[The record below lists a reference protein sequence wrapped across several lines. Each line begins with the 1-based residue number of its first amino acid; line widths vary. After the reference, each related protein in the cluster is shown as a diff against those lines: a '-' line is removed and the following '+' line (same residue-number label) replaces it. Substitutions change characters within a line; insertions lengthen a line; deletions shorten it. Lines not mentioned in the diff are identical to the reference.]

1 MDTYLKYLSETVLAE
16 EKVVDYVLLSQTLQ
30 VPVNIAKQMLYEFHR
45 TQNAKRPGSVHATYL
60 IYGVKYN
67 TNSQN
72 GGDEDMPDADS
83 VTDVVPVYH
92 LHLVTEEKLRD
103 VLAEYE
109 EVATIHVYSVSPQPV
124 KDMAL
129 LADLAQEVRKSDK
142 QVPVSITN
150 PNVRTRER
158 KGLGPKAA
166 TAATAAVK
174 QQPKATSAVKEEP
187 KVAVE
192 TKPAEQTKPAVK
204 TEKPAKAATS
214 APAKKPAPARSSG
227 IMAAFSK
234 AAALPKKEKSSK
246 PASPAVTE
254 TNTPALSDEDDDEEE
269 MPQPKARPK
278 PGSKTK
284 KQREE
289 DLRRM
294 MEEDDS
300 EETPA
305 SERAESPEEPEPE
318 PMEAEE
324 EAPEP
329 VEEEKEV
336 VETTSN
342 GRRRGKRRVMRKKQ
356 IMDEQGYLVTIQ
368 EPGWESFSEDEAPP
382 PPKVVKTTSSA
393 SSTQGSKA
401 KRPAAKGQGS
411 IMSFFSKKA

>member
-1 MDTYLKYLSETVLAE
+1 MNTYLKYLSETVLAE
-16 EKVVDYVLLSQTLQ
+16 EKVVDYVLLSQSLQ
-30 VPVNIAKQMLYEFHR
+30 VPVNTAKQMLYEFHR

-67 TNSQN
+67 NNSQN
-72 GGDEDMPDADS
+72 GDDEDMPDADS
-83 VTDVVPVYH
+83 VTDAVPVYH

-109 EVATIHVYSVSPQPV
+109 EVTTIHVYSVSPQPI

-129 LADLAQEVRKSDK
+129 LADLAQDVRKSDK
-142 QVPVSITN
+142 KVPVSITN

-158 KGLGPKAA
+158 KGLGPKTA

-174 QQPKATSAVKEEP
+174 QQPKSAPKVKEEEP
-187 KVAVE
+187 KPVE
-192 TKPAEQTKPAVK
+192 EPKPAVK
-204 TEKPAKAATS
+204 TEKPTKATTS
-214 APAKKPAPARSSG
+214 APAKKPAPAKSSG

-234 AAALPKKEKSSK
+234 AASLPKKEKPSK

-269 MPQPKARPK
+269 MPQPKARAK
-278 PGSKTK
+278 PGFKTK

-294 MEEDDS
+294 MEEEDD
-300 EETPA
+300 EEEAPA

-318 PMEAEE
+318 PMEVEE

-329 VEEEKEV
+329 VKEEKEV

-382 PPKVVKTTSSA
+382 PAKVVKTTSSA

-401 KRPAAKGQGS
+401 KKPAAKGQGS